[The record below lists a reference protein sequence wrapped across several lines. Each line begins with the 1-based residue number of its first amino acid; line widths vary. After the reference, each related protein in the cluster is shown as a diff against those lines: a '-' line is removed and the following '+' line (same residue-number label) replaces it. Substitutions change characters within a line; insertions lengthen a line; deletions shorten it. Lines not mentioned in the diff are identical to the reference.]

1 MWTKLYISDKIA
13 QSDNLDNLRQNQ
25 TETIRTKL
33 YISDKLDNSVK
44 IRQSGQ
50 NWTIQTFIFS
60 LVRKNTE
67 KV

>member
-25 TETIRTKL
+25 TIRTKL

-60 LVRKNTE
+60 LVRKDTE